1 MSQASPKLQIRIVPV
16 TPLQQNCSLIWNDE
30 TKHAVLVD
38 PGGEA
43 DKLIGALEHFGLTLT
58 RMWLTHGHLD
68 HAGAA
73 AALRERTG
81 VAVEGPHRDDQFWLD
96 RIEDDAQR
104 YGLSDLRNVTPDRYF
119 EDGET
124 LEFEGARFDVL
135 HTPGHTP
142 DSICLV
148 VSDRRRSEAPWFVLT
163 GDTLFVGSA
172 GRPDLA
178 GREAEMAAQLHDTLH
193 RRLLTL
199 PAEVELYPGHTS
211 GSACGA
217 GLSGKPVSTVGFER
231 RWNPMLAMN
240 RDDFVA
246 ALTAVIPPRPA
257 EMARM
262 VAFNLGA

>member
-1 MSQASPKLQIRIVPV
+1 MFFRQLLAQDATLSYFFGCGS
-16 TPLQQNCSLIWNDE
+16 C
-30 TKHAVLVD
+30 HA
-38 PGGEA
+38 
-43 DKLIGALEHFGLTLT
+43 
-58 RMWLTHGHLD
+58 
-68 HAGAA
+68 
-73 AALRERTG
+73 G
-81 VAVEGPHRDDQFWLD
+81 VAVDPVLGDED
-96 RIEDDAQR
+96 RFIAEAAKQDVRITHVIDTHVHADHYSGGRALAEKTGAAYCLHAVNGGRVHFHFTPLIDGQR
-104 YGLSDLRNVTPDRYF
+104 IDVGNVTV
-119 EDGET
+119 E
-124 LEFEGARFDVL
+124 VL

>member
-1 MSQASPKLQIRIVPV
+1 MFFRQLLAQDATLSYFFGCGS
-16 TPLQQNCSLIWNDE
+16 C
-30 TKHAVLVD
+30 HA
-38 PGGEA
+38 
-43 DKLIGALEHFGLTLT
+43 
-58 RMWLTHGHLD
+58 
-68 HAGAA
+68 
-73 AALRERTG
+73 G
-81 VAVEGPHRDDQFWLD
+81 VAVDPVLGDED
-96 RIEDDAQR
+96 RFIAEAAKQDVRITHVIDTHVHADHYSGGRALAGKTGAAYCLHAGNGGRVHFHFTPLVDGQR
-104 YGLSDLRNVTPDRYF
+104 IDVGNVIV
-119 EDGET
+119 E
-124 LEFEGARFDVL
+124 VL

-217 GLSGKPVSTVGFER
+217 GLSGKPVSTIGFER

-246 ALTAVIPPRPA
+246 ALTAVIPPHPA